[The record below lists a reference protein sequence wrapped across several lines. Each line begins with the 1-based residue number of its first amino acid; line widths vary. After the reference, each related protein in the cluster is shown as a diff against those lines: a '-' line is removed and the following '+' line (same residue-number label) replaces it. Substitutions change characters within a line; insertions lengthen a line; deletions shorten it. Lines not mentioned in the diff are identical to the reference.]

1 MRNMLSI
8 LKKVLGKSHMC
19 NCSYSQEG
27 EDILLNRIIGN
38 INFKGSFVDIG
49 AHHPVKYSNTYKFYQ
64 AGWRGIN
71 IEANPGSMKAFNE
84 IRPEDINI
92 EMPVS
97 DREEEL
103 TFYMFNHP
111 ELNTFSRTQALDWD
125 GKFDV
130 RLREERKLKTST
142 LNKILKENSP
152 GRNEFDLL
160 SIDVEGMDLRIIKS
174 IDFSEIKFRFIIAE
188 DELNDIVNVT
198 EGEMYRYLTS
208 RGYRLVSKLFYS
220 SIYQLD
226 ERP

>member
-1 MRNMLSI
+1 
-8 LKKVLGKSHMC
+8 MC

-27 EDILLNRIIGN
+27 EDILLNRIIGD

-198 EGEMYRYLTS
+198 EGEMFRYLTS

>member
-1 MRNMLSI
+1 
-8 LKKVLGKSHMC
+8 
-19 NCSYSQEG
+19 
-27 EDILLNRIIGN
+27 
-38 INFKGSFVDIG
+38 
-49 AHHPVKYSNTYKFYQ
+49 
-64 AGWRGIN
+64 
-71 IEANPGSMKAFNE
+71 
-84 IRPEDINI
+84 
-92 EMPVS
+92 
-97 DREEEL
+97 
-103 TFYMFNHP
+103 MFNHP

-198 EGEMYRYLTS
+198 EGEMFRYLTS